1 MPLSF
6 DYLKVLHIMR
16 QNQIGFILI
25 KMANSTNTISRSWL
39 ITQAKKHQSKLLFAN
54 VIAIVATLISV
65 PIPLLMPL
73 MVDEVLLNQ
82 PSTGIEMMNRVLPTS
97 WQTATG
103 YIILT
108 LLLVVLMRAA
118 SQMLNILQSR
128 QFTLVS
134 KTITYQMRSKMIDKL
149 GRISIKQY
157 ETRGSGG
164 INAHLVTD
172 IETID
177 QFIGSTLSKFIIGLL
192 TVSGTAIVLLWIEW
206 RLGLF
211 ILLVNPVVVYFSRLL
226 GSKVKHLKKREN
238 QAFERF
244 QNRLVETLDGIYQ
257 LRAANKEREFLTE
270 LKQQANEVRLSADKY
285 AWQSEAAG
293 RLSFL
298 LFLLGFELFRAAA
311 MLMVVF
317 SDLSIGQMFAVF
329 GYLWFMLSPVQEL
342 LSIQFSWYSA
352 KAALGRINTLLDLE
366 EEHRPLSKVNPFTD
380 DKEVEVTVSNVNFSY
395 NGENNVLNDLSLNIP
410 AGKKVALVGASG
422 GGKSTL
428 IQLLI
433 GVYRANSGQIRFN
446 GETCDDI
453 SFDVIRG
460 EIAVVLQQPILFND
474 TLRHNLTLGGEHD
487 EADLW
492 RALEIAQMQD
502 VISKLDHGLDS
513 QIGRNGIR
521 LSGGQR
527 QRLAI
532 ARMVLSNP
540 KFVILDEA
548 TSALD
553 TATESALHKALN
565 EFLKGRTTLIVAHR
579 LSAVKQAD
587 LIYVLEDGRVSQA
600 GTHREL
606 VEQEGLYQTLY
617 GSVQSYAN

>member
-1 MPLSF
+1 MT
-6 DYLKVLHIMR
+6 
-16 QNQIGFILI
+16 
-25 KMANSTNTISRSWL
+25 STKDTISRSWL
-39 ITQAKKHQSKLLFAN
+39 ITQVKNHKSRLIAAN
-54 VIAIVATLISV
+54 IIALIATLISV

-82 PSTGIEMMNRVLPTS
+82 PSTGLQYMNMIMLDS
-97 WQTATG
+97 WQTPIG
-103 YIILT
+103 YIALT
-108 LLLVVLMRAA
+108 LVLVVLMRTA
-118 SQMLNILQSR
+118 SQGLNILQGR

-134 KTITYQMRSKMIDKL
+134 KTITYKIRCKMIDKL

-164 INAHLVTD
+164 INAHLITD

-177 QFIGSTLSKFIIGLL
+177 QFIGSTLSKFIISFL
-192 TVSGTAIVLLWIEW
+192 TVLGTAIVLLWLEW

-211 ILLVNPVVVYFSRLL
+211 ILLVNPIVVYFSRKL
-226 GSKVKHLKKREN
+226 GGMVKHLKKQEN
-238 QAFERF
+238 QAFEKF

-257 LRAANKEREFLTE
+257 LRAANRERDFLQQLKE
-270 LKQQANEVRLSADKY
+270 QANEVRSNADKY

-298 LFLLGFELFRAAA
+298 LFLIGFELFRAIA
-311 MLMVVF
+311 MVMVLF
-317 SDLSIGQMFAVF
+317 SDLTIGQIFAVF
-329 GYLWFMLSPVQEL
+329 GYLWFMLGPVQEL
-342 LSIQFSWYSA
+342 LGIQFSWYSA
-352 KAALGRINTLLDLE
+352 KAALTRINSLLELE
-366 EEHRPLSKVNPFTD
+366 EEPRATSKVNPFEAD
-380 DKEVEVTVSNVNFSY
+380 REVDVAVENVSFSY
-395 NGENNVLNDLSLNIP
+395 DQDKDVLNRLNLHIP

-433 GVYRANSGQIRFN
+433 GVYKQRSGIIRFN
-446 GETCDDI
+446 GINTDDI
-453 SFDVIRG
+453 GFDIIRDK
-460 EIAVVLQQPILFND
+460 IAVVLQQPILFND
-474 TLRHNLTLGGEHD
+474 SLRHNLTLGREYD
-487 EADLW
+487 DFSIW
-492 RALEIAQMQD
+492 NALKVAQLQD
-502 VISKLDHGLDS
+502 VTDKLVDGLET

-532 ARMVLSNP
+532 ARMILSDP
-540 KFVILDEA
+540 QFVILDEA

-553 TATESALHKALN
+553 TATEAALHTALT

-587 LIYVLEDGRVSQA
+587 LIYVLEDGQVTQS
-600 GTHREL
+600 GTHFEL
-606 VEQEGLYQTLY
+606 VEAEGLYQTLY
-617 GSVQSYAN
+617 GSVQSAS

>member
-1 MPLSF
+1 MTYF
-6 DYLKVLHIMR
+6 ND
-16 QNQIGFILI
+16 
-25 KMANSTNTISRSWL
+25 TISRSWL
-39 ITQAKKHQSKLLFAN
+39 ITQVKKHQAKLLFAN
-54 VIAIVATLISV
+54 LIAIIATLISV

-82 PSTGIEMMNRVLPTS
+82 PAKGLAVMNHFLPQA
-97 WQTATG
+97 WHTATG
-103 YIILT
+103 YIMLT
-108 LLLVVLMRAA
+108 LLMVIVLRII
-118 SQMLNILQSR
+118 SQLLNILQNR

-134 KTITYQMRSKMIDKL
+134 KTITYEMRRKMIEKL
-149 GRISIKQY
+149 GRISIRQY

-177 QFIGSTLSKFIIGLL
+177 QFIGSTLSKFLISLL
-192 TVSGTAIVLLWIEW
+192 TVIGIGMVLLWLEW

-211 ILLVNPVVVYFSRLL
+211 ILLVNPIVIYFSKML
-226 GSKVKHLKKREN
+226 GSQVKHLKKKEN

-257 LRAANKEREFLTE
+257 LRAANKEREFIRRLI
-270 LKQQANEVRLSADKY
+270 ADADAVRSNADKY
-285 AWQSEAAG
+285 AWQSEAAS

-298 LFLLGFELFRAAA
+298 LFLLGFELFRAVA

-317 SDLSIGQMFAVF
+317 SDLSIGQIFAVF
-329 GYLWFMLSPVQEL
+329 GYLWFMLGPVQEL
-342 LSIQFSWYSA
+342 LSVQFSWYAA
-352 KAALGRINTLLDLE
+352 KAALTRINGLLELE
-366 EEHRPLSKVNPFTD
+366 EEYRPVSKVNPFTQAG
-380 DKEVEVTVSNVNFSY
+380 EVAIEIDQVNFSY
-395 NGENNVLNDLSLNIP
+395 DEETQVLNQLSLTIP

-433 GVYRANSGQIRFN
+433 GVYRAQSGAIRFN
-446 GETCDDI
+446 GQHCDDI
-453 SFDVIRG
+453 SFEVIRDQ
-460 EIAVVLQQPILFND
+460 IAVVLQQPILFND
-474 TLRHNLTLGGEHD
+474 TLRHNLTLGGQFND
-487 EADLW
+487 QALW
-492 RALEIAQMQD
+492 QALAIAQLHD
-502 VISKLDHGLDS
+502 VISKLDHGLDT

-532 ARMVLSNP
+532 ARMVLCDP

-553 TATESALHKALN
+553 TATEAALHRALS

-587 LIYVLEDGRVSQA
+587 LIYVLEDGHVSQS

-606 VEQEGLYQTLY
+606 LAQEGLYQTLY
-617 GSVQSYAN
+617 GTLQSQH